1 MPQMNEEDANMTT
14 ENNPKIE
21 EARAIAA
28 QMIKHGGGFSRM
40 LGTRLAQMDI
50 EEIEDFTKSWPSYW
64 ARYSKM
70 AEVE

>member
-1 MPQMNEEDANMTT
+1 MTT

-21 EARAIAA
+21 EARAVAA
-28 QMIKHGGGFSRM
+28 QMIKHGGGFAKM

-50 EEIEDFTKSWPSYW
+50 EEIEDFKKSWSSYW
-64 ARYSKM
+64 KRYAEM